1 MTQQSP
7 LQADSSLFKLEYPQ
21 SVAVFNTYADAQ
33 KAVDHLADNHFPI
46 KNLAIVGTDLK
57 LMERVT
63 GRRTWG
69 TVLGQ
74 GVMSGLSTG
83 FIVAIFMMLLVPSE
97 NFLSQLLVALL
108 IGVGIGLVFSVL
120 GYGLTRGQR
129 DFTSITQTVATKY
142 EVLCEHKVVAQ
153 AREMLARAP
162 GGLLGTAS
170 QAPATYA
177 PATPAPGPQSYGG
190 QQSYAYPPAQP
201 YPAQGQGY
209 PGQPQSYPAQ
219 SYPAQPWPGPQPQQ
233 PAQPSQP
240 PQSYGQQPYGAP
252 PAPGQGGYP
261 PAAPAPT
268 WGGGTPA
275 QPDPATPGWS
285 KPEPSP
291 ADQDGSAPTDP
302 EDRPRNAPQA

>member
-83 FIVAIFMMLLVPSE
+83 FIVAIFMMLLVPSD

-129 DFTSITQTVATKY
+129 DFTSVTQTVATKY

-170 QAPATYA
+170 HAPAA
-177 PATPAPGPQSYGG
+177 PAPQSYGG
-190 QQSYAYPPAQP
+190 QQPYP
-201 YPAQGQGY
+201 YPAQQY
-209 PGQPQSYPAQ
+209 PGQPPA
-219 SYPAQPWPGPQPQQ
+219 YLAQ
-233 PAQPSQP
+233 
-240 PQSYGQQPYGAP
+240 
-252 PAPGQGGYP
+252 P
-261 PAAPAPT
+261 PAAPYGGPASPPLAYPQQPPVPGQHGSPDGPT
-268 WGGGTPA
+268 
-275 QPDPATPGWS
+275 PDSGNPY
-285 KPEPSP
+285 
-291 ADQDGSAPTDP
+291 
-302 EDRPRNAPQA
+302 RPRSDEVR